1 MRKFCKESRFVLFK
15 RIINE
20 VKEFKEFLFNHR
32 IYETIPRRKQA
43 KTLAACETRKRAM
56 WKYEKYK
63 EKDYCHKK
71 YLKNSITIRETKMQD
86 EQIYQDA
93 KPE

>member
-1 MRKFCKESRFVLFK
+1 
-15 RIINE
+15 
-20 VKEFKEFLFNHR
+20 
-32 IYETIPRRKQA
+32 
-43 KTLAACETRKRAM
+43 M